1 MWVSQGNSPCH
12 LLCCNV
18 AWLSRY
24 QAEVSQLE
32 GCLESTQQPHFPPY
46 AIVDAASLC
55 SHLPLVKELA
65 QSARCIIII
74 PLAGES
80 VCLSVCLSVLCV
92 FTCQVKELTQS
103 ARCNIIIPLADETVC
118 LSVLCVFT
126 CQVKELTQSA
136 HCIISIPLAGE
147 TDCLSVCQSF
157 VISPVG

>member
-1 MWVSQGNSPCH
+1 MGIPGENSPCH
-12 LLCCNV
+12 VLCCDV
-18 AWLSRY
+18 ACLSRY

-74 PLAGES
+74 PLAGE
-80 VCLSVCLSVLCV
+80 
-92 FTCQVKELTQS
+92 
-103 ARCNIIIPLADETVC
+103 TVC

-126 CQVKELTQSA
+126 CQVKELAQSA
-136 HCIISIPLAGE
+136 CCIIIIPLAGE
-147 TDCLSVCQSF
+147 TVCLSNCLSVCLSVGIVF
-157 VISPVG
+157 SPVR